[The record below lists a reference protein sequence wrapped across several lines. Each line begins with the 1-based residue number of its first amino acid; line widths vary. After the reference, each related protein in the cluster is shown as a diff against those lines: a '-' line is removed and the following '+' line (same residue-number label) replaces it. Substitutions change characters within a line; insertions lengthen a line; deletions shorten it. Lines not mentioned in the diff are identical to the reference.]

1 MQKFD
6 VLVVG
11 AGPGGSAAAK
21 KCVDGGLKTL
31 LIDRHKL
38 PRRKACSGII
48 SNVSQNYVFENF
60 GPIPEK
66 AFSKP
71 YISKGMGFYLP
82 SVGMIYTNVDCHQ
95 LYVWRD
101 KFDHF
106 LAKSSGAVL
115 RDQTRF
121 LHLEQEGSEIVAHLK
136 KNEKVT
142 KIRARYLIGADGG
155 HSRVIRSFAPE
166 VYHGLPWSYAAQK
179 YFEGKIDADDRYLH
193 WFLTRNISPF
203 PWMNLKDDQIIIGLA
218 IMKGQNFDKR
228 FHLFVD
234 FLTKNLGLQIKREL
248 AMEACPA
255 NTMTPLNR
263 FFPGRGRVLMVG
275 DAMGLMHQGG
285 EGISC
290 ALASGGYAG
299 EAVLEAL
306 GKGVDALVRYK
317 QLVKPEMETALD
329 QFNPLRMRGSSASSS
344 AHQPGILHGLSM
356 VDRAKAIHDAV
367 VFIKNEYEV
376 QGMGEAVLKN
386 MLHRLV
392 FGRYKIP
399 AAE

>member
-11 AGPGGSAAAK
+11 AGPSGSAAAK

-71 YISKGMGFYLP
+71 YISKGMGFWLP
-82 SVGMIYTNVDCHQ
+82 SLGMRYLDVDCHQ

-106 LAKSSGAVL
+106 LAKTSGAVL

-121 LHLEQEGSEIVAHLK
+121 LRLEEKGNEIEAHLK
-136 KNEKVT
+136 KGDKVT
-142 KIRARYLIGADGG
+142 KVRAKYLIGADGG
-155 HSRVIRSFAPE
+155 HSRVIRTFAPE

-179 YFEGKIDADDRYLH
+179 YFEGTIDADDRYLH

-203 PWMNLKDDQIIIGLA
+203 PWMNLKDDQVIIGLA
-218 IMKGQNFDKR
+218 IMKGQNFEER
-228 FHLFVD
+228 FNRFVE
-234 FLTKNLGLQIKREL
+234 FLKKNLGLQIKREL

-263 FFPGRGRVLMVG
+263 FFPGRGHVLMVG

-290 ALASGGYAG
+290 GLASGGYAG
-299 EAVLEAL
+299 QAIIEAL
-306 GKGVDALVRYK
+306 GKGVDALARYK
-317 QLVKPEMETALD
+317 QLVKPEMEIALD
-329 QFNPLRMRGSSASSS
+329 QFNPLRMRESSASSS
-344 AHQPGILHGLSM
+344 AHQPGILHGLSLS
-356 VDRAKAIHDAV
+356 DKAKAMRDAV
-367 VFIKNEYEV
+367 IFIKNEYEV
-376 QGMGEAVLKN
+376 QGMEQTILKN
-386 MLHRLV
+386 MLHRLA
-392 FGRYKIP
+392 FGRYRIP

>member
-1 MQKFD
+1 MQKYD

-11 AGPGGSAAAK
+11 AGPSGSAAAK

-82 SVGMIYTNVDCHQ
+82 SLGMLYTNVDCHQ

-121 LHLEQEGSEIVAHLK
+121 IRLEEKDNEIEAHLK
-136 KNEKVT
+136 KNDKVT
-142 KIRARYLIGADGG
+142 KVRAKYLIGADGG

-218 IMKGQNFDKR
+218 IMKGQNFDRR
-228 FHLFVD
+228 FNLFVD
-234 FLTKNLGLQIKREL
+234 FLKKNLGLEIKREL

-290 ALASGGYAG
+290 GLASGGYAG
-299 EAVLEAL
+299 EAVIQAL
-306 GKGVDALVRYK
+306 GKGVDALARYK

-329 QFNPLRMRGSSASSS
+329 QFNPLRMRVSSASSA
-344 AHQPGILHGLSM
+344 AHQPGILHGLSLS
-356 VDRAKAIHDAV
+356 DRAKAMRDAA
-367 VFIKNEYEV
+367 VFIKNEYQV
-376 QGMGEAVLKN
+376 QGMGDAVLKN